1 MKGRKKEMKFPAKF
15 RISPAW
21 GHKEQKWFE
30 IKEYYNM
37 RGYIT
42 GFGHKVKTSY
52 KQQLIFDSLHGA
64 SQ

>member
-1 MKGRKKEMKFPAKF
+1 MKGREKEMFPVKF

-37 RGYIT
+37 RWYIT
-42 GFGHKVKTSY
+42 DFGHKVKTSY
-52 KQQLIFDSLHGA
+52 KQQLIFDSLHRA
-64 SQ
+64 P